1 MKYLISNI
9 PLSENKCRL
18 LAQYLFSIVHNA
30 IGRSNGIVTKNE
42 KAACQLIHEIGKV
55 VELCLS
61 PEVEAA
67 VNYVET
73 CIPVDS
79 EDCDELIID
88 LLGKDLLQDISEGN
102 TIHLNV
108 IF

>member
-9 PLSENKCRL
+9 PLSANMCRL
-18 LAQYLFSIVHNA
+18 LAQYLFSIVHSA
-30 IGRSNGIVTKNE
+30 IDSGDGIVNKEE

-73 CIPVDS
+73 CIPVDT

-88 LLGKDLLQDISEGN
+88 LLGEDLLQDISEGN
-102 TIHLNV
+102 TIHLNI